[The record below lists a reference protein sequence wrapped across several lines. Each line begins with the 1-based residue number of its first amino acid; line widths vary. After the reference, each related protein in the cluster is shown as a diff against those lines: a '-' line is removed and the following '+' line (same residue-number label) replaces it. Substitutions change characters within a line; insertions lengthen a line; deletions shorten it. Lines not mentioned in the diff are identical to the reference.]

1 MKQQNYK
8 NHSKYV
14 IGYHVVTLLA
24 ILAFLGGATRNLWK
38 SSEDNLYSASLLVF
52 LAFILLF
59 MFFFIRSFAL
69 KAQDRAIRAEEKLRY
84 FVLTGKPINNKL
96 TIRQFIG
103 LRFASDE
110 EFVAL
115 VDKAVTENLSEN
127 DIKRQLKTGK
137 LIMNVYRAQLLSF

>member
-14 IGYHVVTLLA
+14 IGYHVVTFLA
-24 ILAFLGGATRNLWK
+24 ILAFLGGAIRNVWK

-84 FVLTGKPINNKL
+84 FVLT
-96 TIRQFIG
+96 
-103 LRFASDE
+103 
-110 EFVAL
+110 
-115 VDKAVTENLSEN
+115 
-127 DIKRQLKTGK
+127 
-137 LIMNVYRAQLLSF
+137 

>member
-14 IGYHVVTLLA
+14 IGYHVVTFLA
-24 ILAFLGGATRNLWK
+24 ILAFLGGAIRNVWK
-38 SSEDNLYSASLLVF
+38 SPEDNLYSASLLVF

-84 FVLTGKPINNKL
+84 FVLTGKPISNKL
-96 TIRQFIG
+96 TIRQFVG
-103 LRFASDE
+103 LRFASDD

-115 VDKAVTENLSEN
+115 VDKAVLENLSEN
-127 DIKRQLKTGK
+127 DIKKAIKNWKADNERL
-137 LIMNVYRAQLLSF
+137 